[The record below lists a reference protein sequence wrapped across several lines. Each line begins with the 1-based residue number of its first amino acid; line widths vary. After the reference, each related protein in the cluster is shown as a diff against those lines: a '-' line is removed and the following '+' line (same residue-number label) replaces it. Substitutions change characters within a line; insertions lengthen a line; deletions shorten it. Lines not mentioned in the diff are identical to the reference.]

1 MRVTLVH
8 NPDAGSGDHLGSEL
22 LARLREA
29 GHEPAYASTEAASL
43 TRALKAAPD
52 VVLAAGGDGTVGAVA
67 RLMAATTPDIPLA
80 ILPVGTA
87 NNLARSLGVSG
98 TADEIIAGL
107 ESGATRRLDIATV
120 SAPWGTAR
128 FVESAG
134 VGAFGAM
141 LRDADRED
149 AAESA
154 TPTKPNVRGSRLR
167 RVLQRTRPRHWRI
180 DADGEDLSGT
190 YLLALALNIGYVGP
204 GLALAPG
211 ADPGDGQLDLLL
223 IGEGDRDTLGD
234 YLARLSGPEEPTLA
248 IATRRATRTRMEWSA
263 ASGHVDDHIW
273 PERSADAE
281 RPSAADRMIEIDAI
295 GSSISVLVPRAN
307 HPTPADPISRPS
319 P

>member
-43 TRALKAAPD
+43 TQALRAAPD

-87 NNLARSLGVSG
+87 NNLARALGVSG

-120 SAPWGTAR
+120 RAPWGTAR

-141 LRDADRED
+141 LRDAERED
-149 AAESA
+149 AGQQPAPSV
-154 TPTKPNVRGSRLR
+154 PNGRGARLR
-167 RVLQRTRPRHWRI
+167 RVLERARPRHRRI

-190 YLLALALNIGYVGP
+190 YLLVLALNIAYVGP
-204 GLALAPG
+204 GLALAPD
-211 ADPGDGQLDLLL
+211 ADAGDGQLDLLL
-223 IGEGDRDTLGD
+223 VDEHHRDALGS
-234 YLARLSGPEEPTLA
+234 YLAAISVGDEPTLA
-248 IATRRATRTRMEWSA
+248 IPTRRFTRLRIEWSA
-263 ASGHVDDHIW
+263 ASGHVDDHLW

-281 RPSAADRMIEIDAI
+281 SPSTGDPRPEIDAI
-295 GSSISVLVPRAN
+295 GASIPVLVPRHNGA
-307 HPTPADPISRPS
+307 PP
-319 P
+319 